1 LDLDEA
7 PDKRMAVKENRGCD
21 SKLMAALD
29 SLIRCDNKN
38 ANGFK
43 MMREIEIEEREAA
56 EEGRTINLI
65 SMLIRTER
73 SNDQR
78 RYNSPRVNEVAI
90 VFQNTDGEP
99 LFELDLRIYSR
110 SEKNTQLL
118 LILDANWDP
127 MVYPILFP
135 LSELGWDEKM
145 ISLRNSSRNRI
156 TMLQFYSNRL
166 TIRREFNSILNAAK
180 LDMTKISLIFILTN
194 GLHSRQV

>member
-1 LDLDEA
+1 
-7 PDKRMAVKENRGCD
+7 MAVKENRGCD